1 MTFGDSIG
9 GYSSMLMGN
18 GADTVVVNGNA
29 EFGSDSYYDNWLN
42 EVFAKTWKKV
52 KQMLCTK
59 VFMKQNLNKK

>member
-1 MTFGDSIG
+1 
-9 GYSSMLMGN
+9 MLMGN